1 MPSSFLWRKKE
12 MNVYQIVTGR
22 IIKELEKGL
31 IPWRKPWI
39 DIRLQSGAYNR
50 VSKKPYS
57 LMNQML
63 LGLEGEYAT
72 YKQWNALGGTL
83 KENARSEIVVF
94 WKMQVIQEEKEN
106 GEIEEK
112 QIPFLRYYRVF
123 HISQI
128 DGIEPLP
135 KPEIPQVEGIKAG
148 DQLIEEYASREK
160 IQIKETISN
169 EAFYNPRKDMI
180 VIPQKGQFQEINEF
194 YSTIFHEMV
203 HSTGHSTRLNRDT
216 MGKASFGTNL
226 YSREEL
232 VAETGSAMLMNIVG
246 IETPGTFN
254 NSAAYIQSW
263 ITHLQQ
269 DEKLIVTAS
278 AKAEKAVRYILNGQE

>member
-1 MPSSFLWRKKE
+1 MLSSFLWRKKE

-216 MGKASFGTNL
+216 IGKASFGTNL

>member
-1 MPSSFLWRKKE
+1 
-12 MNVYQIVTGR
+12 MNVYQIVTER
-22 IIKELEKGL
+22 ILKELEKGL

-39 DIRLQSGAYNR
+39 NIRLQTGAYNR
-50 VSKKPYS
+50 ITRKPYS

-180 VIPQKGQFQEINEF
+180 VIPQKGQFQKINEF

-203 HSTGHSTRLNRDT
+203 HSTGHSTRLNRDS

-232 VAETGSAMLMNIVG
+232 VAETGSAMLMNIIG

-278 AKAEKAVRYILNGQE
+278 SKAEKAVRYILNGQA

>member
-1 MPSSFLWRKKE
+1 
-12 MNVYQIVTGR
+12 MNVYQIVTER
-22 IIKELEKGL
+22 ILKELEKGL

-39 DIRLQSGAYNR
+39 NIRLQTGAYNR
-50 VSKKPYS
+50 ITRKPYS

-94 WKMQVIQEEKEN
+94 WKLQDLKEEKEN

-112 QIPFLRYYRVF
+112 QIPLLRYYRVF

-203 HSTGHSTRLNRDT
+203 HSTGHSTRLNRDS

-232 VAETGSAMLMNIVG
+232 VAETGSAMLMNIIG

-278 AKAEKAVRYILNGQE
+278 SKAEKAVRYILNGQA

>member
-1 MPSSFLWRKKE
+1 
-12 MNVYQIVTGR
+12 MNVYQIVTER
-22 IIKELEKGL
+22 ILKELEKGL

-39 DIRLQSGAYNR
+39 NIRLQTGAYNR
-50 VSKKPYS
+50 ITRKPYS

-203 HSTGHSTRLNRDT
+203 HSTGHSTRLNRDS

-232 VAETGSAMLMNIVG
+232 VAETGSAMLMNIIG

-278 AKAEKAVRYILNGQE
+278 SKAEKAVRYILNGQA

>member
-1 MPSSFLWRKKE
+1 MPLLNSGPLW
-12 MNVYQIVTGR
+12 
-22 IIKELEKGL
+22 
-31 IPWRKPWI
+31 
-39 DIRLQSGAYNR
+39 
-50 VSKKPYS
+50 
-57 LMNQML
+57 
-63 LGLEGEYAT
+63 
-72 YKQWNALGGTL
+72 GGSL
-83 KENARSEIVVF
+83 KEDAKSEIVVF
-94 WKMQVIQEEKEN
+94 WKMQIIQEEKEN

-112 QIPFLRYYRVF
+112 QIPLLRYYRVF

-128 DGIEPLP
+128 DGIDPLP

-180 VIPQKGQFQEINEF
+180 VLPQKGQFQEIKEF

-203 HSTGHSTRLNRDT
+203 HSTGHACRLNRDT

-232 VAETGSAMLMNIVG
+232 VAETGSAMLMNIIG
-246 IETPGTFN
+246 IETPDTFN
-254 NSAAYIQSW
+254 NSTAYIQSW

-269 DEKLIVTAS
+269 DEKLIVTAL
-278 AKAEKAVRYILNGQE
+278 ANAEKAVRYILNGQA

>member
-1 MPSSFLWRKKE
+1 MLSSFLWRKKE
-12 MNVYQIVTGR
+12 LNVYQIVTGR

>member
-1 MPSSFLWRKKE
+1 

>member
-1 MPSSFLWRKKE
+1 MLSSFLWRKKE

-39 DIRLQSGAYNR
+39 NIRLQTGAYNR
-50 VSKKPYS
+50 ITRKPYS

-203 HSTGHSTRLNRDT
+203 HSTGHSTRLNRDS

-232 VAETGSAMLMNIVG
+232 VAETGSAMLMNIIG

-278 AKAEKAVRYILNGQE
+278 SKAEKAVRYILNGQA

>member
-1 MPSSFLWRKKE
+1 MLSSFLWRKKE

>member
-1 MPSSFLWRKKE
+1 MLSSFLRRKKE

-180 VIPQKGQFQEINEF
+180 VVPQKGQFQEINEF

>member
-1 MPSSFLWRKKE
+1 MLSSFLWRKKE

-160 IQIKETISN
+160 IPIKETISN

>member
-1 MPSSFLWRKKE
+1 MLSSFLWRKKE

-232 VAETGSAMLMNIVG
+232 VAETGSAMLRNIVG

>member
-1 MPSSFLWRKKE
+1 MLSSFLWRKKE

-203 HSTGHSTRLNRDT
+203 HSTGHSTRLNRDS

-232 VAETGSAMLMNIVG
+232 VAETGSAMLMNIIG

>member
-1 MPSSFLWRKKE
+1 MLSSFLWRKKE
-12 MNVYQIVTGR
+12 MNVYQIVTRR

-203 HSTGHSTRLNRDT
+203 HSTGHSTRLNRDS

-278 AKAEKAVRYILNGQE
+278 AKAEKAVRYIVKEY

>member
-1 MPSSFLWRKKE
+1 MLSSFLWRKKE

-203 HSTGHSTRLNRDT
+203 HSTGHSTRLNRDS

>member
-1 MPSSFLWRKKE
+1 MLSSFLWRKKE

-278 AKAEKAVRYILNGQE
+278 AKAEKAVRYILNGQA

>member
-1 MPSSFLWRKKE
+1 MLSSFLWRKKE

-63 LGLEGEYAT
+63 LAQEGEYAT
-72 YKQWNALGGTL
+72 FKQWTALGGSL

-180 VIPQKGQFQEINEF
+180 VVPQKGQFQEINEF
-194 YSTIFHEMV
+194 YSTIFHEIV